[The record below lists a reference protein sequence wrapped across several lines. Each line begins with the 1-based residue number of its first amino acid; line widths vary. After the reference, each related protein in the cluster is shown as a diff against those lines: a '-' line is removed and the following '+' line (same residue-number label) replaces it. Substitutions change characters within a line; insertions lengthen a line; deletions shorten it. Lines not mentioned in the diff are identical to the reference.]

1 MPKIS
6 GGGGPSHAA
15 ADAEAAALAQ
25 EAAAAGTAPVY
36 DAQTILQ
43 LRELARTRGLSPA
56 GAKAQLVQRLT
67 QHDARQPLAGIICSP
82 FMRTRSRRPRFT
94 PASRRRTARTAE
106 SRP

>member
-1 MPKIS
+1 MPKI
-6 GGGGPSHAA
+6 GAGGGPSHAA

-56 GAKAQLVQRLT
+56 GAKAELVQRLT
-67 QHDARQPLAGIICSP
+67 QHDAGQPIAWISWSP
-82 FMRTRSRRPRFT
+82 FMRTRAAMPSVT
-94 PASRRRTARTAE
+94 PASRPPT
-106 SRP
+106 